1 MTGQRFRLGVDFG
14 TSTTVG
20 MLQRPDGRVLPLL
33 FDGSP
38 LLSSAVLLG
47 QDGRLHT
54 GRDAAHLARSAPE
67 RLEPNPKRRID
78 DVTVL
83 LGDAEVAVLD
93 LVVAVLRRVTSEAT
107 RVAGPITD
115 IVLTHPANWGSGR
128 RALLAEAAR
137 QVGYSGI
144 ELVGEPLAA
153 AMYLAHARGG
163 DLPVG
168 ACVLVYDLGAGTC
181 DVTLLRRQPTGFAP
195 VASDGLNDV
204 GGLDVDA
211 AVIAFLQATYGE
223 LWTSPAARRQ
233 LWDDVR
239 SAKEML
245 SRASG
250 TLVMVPALA
259 KEVPLGREQ
268 LEGLAR
274 PVLRPTIAMTRALLQ
289 QAAVPPSAV
298 AGVFLV
304 GGSSRIPLVATLLH
318 EALGIA
324 PIVAE
329 QPELVVAEGSL
340 YASSL
345 PPATQSFPA
354 AAMGPSTTAFPATS
368 AYPAATPPFTAPL
381 TSTFAPPATP
391 SSAPPYAPPGTPPSA
406 PPYAPLGSPSSGPPY
421 APSSGPPFAP
431 PGTPSSAPPYAPLGS
446 PSSGPPYAPS
456 SGAPFVAPTTPYPV
470 ASPTTP
476 YPAMAS
482 PTTPYPASPVSP
494 SVPYSPATQISANP
508 GVTSPYT
515 AGPQFPPPPGPPGP
529 NAPPRPPAGPKP
541 RRRSP
546 AATILAV
553 VAVLAVL
560 AGAAFGAVKLFGAGT
575 DDPGGAGPTSAGSQ
589 PTRVQGAAGKYVMT
603 KLPANLC
610 DVADVAAIAAQYPTA
625 TGEPGAQRQLTTVF
639 GYSICTLT
647 RTKNETSPTGYQAAT
662 VSFNAQVYA
671 DLSTAG
677 TTFTSMVENARLNS
691 QVTDVSGLGE
701 QAVTYEQHT
710 STDLEKRTL
719 TLVVTVRDNNLIWTT
734 NLILSRA
741 DAVGW
746 TAQEKTALRDKTIES
761 TKATFKKAVA
771 SLA

>member
-47 QDGRLHT
+47 LDGRLHT
-54 GRDAAHLARSAPE
+54 GRDAAHLARGAPE

-93 LVVAVLRRVTSEAT
+93 LIVAVLRRVTTEAT
-107 RVAGPITD
+107 RVAGPIAD

-137 QVGYSGI
+137 QVGYGGI

-195 VASDGLNDV
+195 VASDGLNDL

-223 LWTSPAARRQ
+223 LWTTPAARRQ

-289 QAAVPPSAV
+289 QSGVPASSV

-324 PIVAE
+324 PLVAE

-345 PPATQSFPA
+345 PPATQAFPTA
-354 AAMGPSTTAFPATS
+354 TMGPATTAFPS
-368 AYPAATPPFTAPL
+368 
-381 TSTFAPPATP
+381 TSTFSAAPFAPP
-391 SSAPPYAPPGTPPSA
+391 SSAPPYAPAGI
-406 PPYAPLGSPSSGPPY
+406 
-421 APSSGPPFAP
+421 PSSGPPFAP
-431 PGTPSSAPPYAPLGS
+431 PGVPA
-446 PSSGPPYAPS
+446 SGPPYAP
-456 SGAPFVAPTTPYPV
+456 PFAPT
-470 ASPTTP
+470 S
-476 YPAMAS
+476 
-482 PTTPYPASPVSP
+482 PYPASPVSP

-508 GVTSPYT
+508 AV
-515 AGPQFPPPPGPPGP
+515 AGPYSTDAQLPPPPISSPPGP
-529 NAPPRPPAGPKP
+529 QATPRPPSGPRP

-546 AATILAV
+546 AATVLAV

-560 AGAAFGAVKLFGAGT
+560 SGAAFAAVKLLGT
-575 DDPGGAGPTSAGSQ
+575 GDATPGDATPSTAGSS
-589 PTRVQGAAGKYVMT
+589 THLRGAAGKYVMT

-610 DVADVAAIAAQYPTA
+610 DSADVSAITAQYPKA
-625 TGEPGAQRQLTTVF
+625 TGDPGAQRQLTTVF

-647 RTKNETSPTGYQAAT
+647 RTRNETSPTGYQAAT
-662 VSFNAQVYA
+662 ISFNAQVYA
-671 DLSTAG
+671 DLGTAG
-677 TTFTSMVENARLNS
+677 TTFQGTVDNARLNS
-691 QVTDVSGLGE
+691 QVTTVDGLGE
-701 QAVTYEQHT
+701 QGFAYEQHS

-719 TLVVTVRDNNLIWTT
+719 TLVVTARDNNLVWTT
-734 NLILSRA
+734 NLTVVRA

-746 TAQEKTALRDKTIES
+746 TAQEKTALRDKAIES
-761 TKATFKKAVA
+761 TKATFKKAVTP
-771 SLA
+771 LA

>member
-20 MLQRPDGRVLPLL
+20 MLQRPDGRVQPLL

-47 QDGRLHT
+47 LDGRLHT

-83 LGDAEVAVLD
+83 LGDTEVAVLD
-93 LVVAVLRRVTSEAT
+93 LIVAVLRRVTTEAT

-137 QVGYSGI
+137 QVGYGGI

-195 VASDGLNDV
+195 VASDGLNDL

-268 LEGLAR
+268 LEGLTR

-289 QAAVPPSAV
+289 QSAVPPSAV

-345 PPATQSFPA
+345 PPVTQAFPA
-354 AAMGPSTTAFPATS
+354 ATMGPSTAAFPATS
-368 AYPAATPPFTAPL
+368 GYPAGTPSTTPFTSPL
-381 TSTFAPPATP
+381 TSTFAPP
-391 SSAPPYAPPGTPPSA
+391 SSGPPFAAPGT
-406 PPYAPLGSPSSGPPY
+406 PSSGPPY
-421 APSSGPPFAP
+421 APPATPSSGPPFA
-431 PGTPSSAPPYAPLGS
+431 

-456 SGAPFVAPTTPYPV
+456 SGAPFVAPPAPF
-470 ASPTTP
+470 SP
-476 YPAMAS
+476 A
-482 PTTPYPASPVSP
+482 ASPVSP
-494 SVPYSPATQISANP
+494 SVPYSPSTQISANP

-515 AGPQFPPPPGPPGP
+515 AGAQFPPPPVPSPPGTP
-529 NAPPRPPAGPKP
+529 AQPRPPAGPKP

-546 AATILAV
+546 AATVLAV

-560 AGAAFGAVKLFGAGT
+560 AGAAFGAVKLLGDGS
-575 DDPGGAGPTSAGSQ
+575 DDPGGATPTSGSQ
-589 PTRVQGAAGKYVMT
+589 STGVQGAAGKYVMT

-610 DVADVAAIAAQYPTA
+610 EIADVAAIAAQYPTA

-639 GYSICTLT
+639 GYSICTIT
-647 RTKNETSPTGYQAAT
+647 RTKNETSPTGFQSAT

-671 DLSTAG
+671 DLGTAG
-677 TTFTSMVENARLNS
+677 TTFTTMAENARLNS
-691 QVTDVSGLGE
+691 EVTNVGGLGE
-701 QAVTYEQHT
+701 QAVAYEQHT

-719 TLVVTVRDNNLIWTT
+719 TLVVTARDNNLIWTT
-734 NLILSRA
+734 NLTLTRA

-746 TAQEKTALRDKTIES
+746 TAQEKAALRDKTIES